1 MPYIADMDRAR
12 SLEGTLVGNGQCVT
26 LVQAVASIPSTS
38 QWHQGGLVKG
48 SGRITPGT
56 VIATFDPN
64 GEYGSRMDG
73 TSHAAIYLRQDA
85 AGIWVLD
92 QWHGKTTQPVL
103 ERLIR
108 FKGGMGS
115 KVNDGDQ
122 YYVVQ

>member
-1 MPYIADMDRAR
+1 M
-12 SLEGTLVGNGQCVT
+12 
-26 LVQAVASIPSTS
+26 
-38 QWHQGGLVKG
+38 KG
-48 SGRITPGT
+48 SGLITPGT

-64 GEYGSRMDG
+64 GGYGSRMDV

-92 QWHGKTTQPVL
+92 QWHGKTTQPVH
-103 ERLIR
+103 ERLTR